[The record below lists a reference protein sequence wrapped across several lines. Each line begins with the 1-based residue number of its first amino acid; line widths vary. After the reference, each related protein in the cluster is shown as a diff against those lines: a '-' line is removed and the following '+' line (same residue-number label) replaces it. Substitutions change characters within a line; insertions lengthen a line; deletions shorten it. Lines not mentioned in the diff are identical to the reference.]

1 MDALDPYRTVLIVA
15 LTSVFAAGVAFY
27 VAERND
33 DPPPLEILTS
43 SSDAGQP
50 IEVYITGAVTNPGVY
65 QLTGGARVVDAL
77 NQAGGQA
84 PEADIEAI
92 NLAERVH
99 DEDQVVVPRLGET
112 SAKAGTTGAAP
123 AGVVNINTATAA
135 ELDALPG
142 IGEVY
147 SARIVESRDAVGPYQ
162 TLEDLLTRDLIPRAT
177 FEKIYELITVGP

>member
-1 MDALDPYRTVLIVA
+1 MDALDPYRAVIFVA
-15 LTSVFAAGVAFY
+15 LASVFAAGAAFF

-33 DPPPLEILTS
+33 GPPPLEIVAAG
-43 SSDAGQP
+43 SDAGQP
-50 IEVYITGAVTNPGVY
+50 IEVYVTGAVTNPGVY
-65 QLTGGARVVDAL
+65 QLSGGARVVDAL

-84 PEADIEAI
+84 PDADIEAI
-92 NLAERVH
+92 NLAERLH
-99 DEDQVVVPRLGET
+99 DEDQVAVPRLGET
-112 SAKAGTTGAAP
+112 SAITGTTGAAS

-147 SARIVESRDAVGPYQ
+147 SARIVESRDAVGPFQ
-162 TLEDLLTRDLIPRAT
+162 TLEDLLTRDLVPRAT